1 MNKLKTVKDLKEEY
15 LKSEKE
21 LKTKFPNVK
30 EMTDGALILLDRVE
44 KEAIKDYKYYAKKVS
59 QRKPIDNVLDY
70 IKQKNNLT
78 DGDLK

>member
-1 MNKLKTVKDLKEEY
+1 MTKLKTVKDLQ
-15 LKSEKE
+15 SNFAGSISTGE
-21 LKTKFPNVK
+21 LK
-30 EMTDGALILLDRVE
+30 E
-44 KEAIKDYKYYAKKVS
+44 EAIKDYKYYAKKVS